1 MSSEDLAKLKIDHAE
16 KSVNFK
22 SAKQRGIRS
31 KWIWAGLAA
40 ACALAAYVSLV
51 GLRSPVVVEVGTVT
65 AAYPSQAYT
74 LLTATGYVV
83 PQRKADVSS
92 KATGRLEWLGVEA
105 GSIVKRDEI
114 IARLENRDMLAEAE
128 RARANIAVTKAQL
141 GQANAELYDAK
152 LGLQRARE
160 LIKKRYVTQE
170 VYDAALARFRKA
182 EAVVESAKSAI
193 TAAEAASRSADVAV
207 DYTVIRAPFDG
218 VVTVKNANVGDIVAP
233 FSSAGQSKA
242 AVVSMADLN
251 TLEVEVDVSE
261 ANLQKVKQGQPCEIQ
276 LDALPDVRLRGVVKT
291 IVPTVDKTKATVL
304 VKVSFEDRDRRVL
317 PDMSAKVAFLSQAL
331 TPGQQDV
338 LTVVAPSAVQK
349 QNDKSVVFVVRD
361 GRAHAVTIE
370 TGSRLGD
377 WVVVKAGLEI
387 GEKIVISDVAGLT
400 DGVPVTPKSS

>member
-1 MSSEDLAKLKIDHAE
+1 
-16 KSVNFK
+16 
-22 SAKQRGIRS
+22 
-31 KWIWAGLAA
+31 
-40 ACALAAYVSLV
+40 
-51 GLRSPVVVEVGTVT
+51 
-65 AAYPSQAYT
+65 
-74 LLTATGYVV
+74 
-83 PQRKADVSS
+83 
-92 KATGRLEWLGVEA
+92 VEA

-128 RARANIAVTKAQL
+128 RARANVAVTKAQL

-152 LGLQRARE
+152 LGLDRARG
-160 LIKKRYVTQE
+160 LIRKRYVTQE

-182 EAVVESAKSAI
+182 EAAVASAKSAI
-193 TAAEAASRSADVAV
+193 TAAEAASRSAEVAV

-242 AVVSMADLN
+242 AVVSMADLD

-261 ANLQKVKQGQPCEIQ
+261 SNLQKVKHAQPCEIQ
-276 LDALPDVRLRGVVKT
+276 LDALPDVRLRGTVKT

-304 VKVSFEDRDRRVL
+304 VKVAFDDHDRRVL

-331 TPGQQDV
+331 KPGQQEV

-349 QNDKSVVFVVRD
+349 QDDKSVVFVVRD
-361 GRAHAVTIE
+361 GRAYAVTIE

-377 WVVVKAGLEI
+377 WVVVKAGLAV
-387 GEKIVISDVAGLT
+387 GDKIVTSDVAGLT
-400 DGVPVTPKSS
+400 DGVPVTPKNS